1 MLPEKDTILYVL
13 TKSQEYL
20 KSSGIPSPRLDAELL
35 LSEVLG
41 IERIRLYSNFDRK
54 LTEEEKDKYRVFI
67 KERATC
73 KPVAYIIQKKAFYKS
88 NFYVNESVLIPRPE
102 TEELVDWVI
111 SDTSDGDFEIL
122 DLGTGSGC
130 IGISLQQ
137 SRPYWKVFISDL
149 SADALEVAQKNSR
162 EILGKE
168 LIFFHSDLFAS
179 IPETQKFDRIVSN
192 PPYIP
197 IQEKPQIMKDVLDF
211 EPHLALFIE
220 DSENFFLNFLQ
231 QAKERLKPQGKIY
244 LEIHPDFSKKIQEIS
259 KDLHYS
265 SCTIKQDF
273 SNKDRM
279 VRIEL

>member
-1 MLPEKDTILYVL
+1 MSPEKDTILYVL

-20 KSSGIPSPRLDAELL
+20 KSSGISSPRLDAEVL

-54 LTEEEKDKYRVFI
+54 LSESEKDKYRAFI
-67 KERATC
+67 KERSTS
-73 KPVAYIIQKKAFYKS
+73 KPVAYITQKKAFYKS
-88 NFYVNESVLIPRPE
+88 IFYVNESVLIPRPE
-102 TEELVDWVI
+102 TEELVDWVL
-111 SDTSDGDFEIL
+111 SEASQDEFEIL

-130 IGISLQQ
+130 IGISIQQ
-137 SRPYWKVFISDL
+137 SKPNWKVFISDI
-149 SADALEVAQKNSR
+149 SKDALGVAKKNSL

-168 LIFFHSDLFAS
+168 LYSFQSDLFAS

-197 IQEKPQIMKDVLDF
+197 ISEKSQIMKDVLDF
-211 EPHLALFIE
+211 EPHLALFLE
-220 DSENFFLNFLQ
+220 DSESFFLNFLQ
-231 QAKERLKPQGKIY
+231 QAKMRLKSQGKIY
-244 LEIHPDFSKKIQEIS
+244 LEIHPEFSKKIQEIS